1 MVVHS
6 GPGIF
11 TRCGTDFIC
20 YLPYLIAFIGFGG
33 LALIIF
39 WLSYKIKSVQEEIQ
53 QFQAEIEE
61 LKDENA
67 RLKSSIGKNEATQ
80 QMLQNKSFLI
90 HFRKNIIMT
99 TDTMNTLT
107 STQIPLSPNTSK
119 PKLRKLQKM
128 FLTNYL
134 GENVGKSATIQKK
147 KLKKM

>member
-39 WLSYKIKSVQEEIQ
+39 WLSCKIKSVQEEIQ
-53 QFQAEIEE
+53 QFQAEIEG

-80 QMLQNKSFLI
+80 
-90 HFRKNIIMT
+90 
-99 TDTMNTLT
+99 
-107 STQIPLSPNTSK
+107 
-119 PKLRKLQKM
+119 
-128 FLTNYL
+128 
-134 GENVGKSATIQKK
+134 
-147 KLKKM
+147 